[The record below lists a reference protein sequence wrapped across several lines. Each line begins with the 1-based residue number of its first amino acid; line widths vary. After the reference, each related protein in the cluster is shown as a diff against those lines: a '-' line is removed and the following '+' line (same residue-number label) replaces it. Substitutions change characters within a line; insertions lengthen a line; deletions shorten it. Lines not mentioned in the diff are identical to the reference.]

1 MAENSRSQDTSGCQ
15 RVFDDLQH
23 FLDVPLKVRAQ
34 LGSCN
39 MKIREILEL
48 KRDSIVELP
57 KSAGENMEILIN
69 GKLVAFGEVLE
80 MEGNAGIRLTDLYT
94 PS

>member
-1 MAENSRSQDTSGCQ
+1 MAENSKSHDTSGQ
-15 RVFDDLQH
+15 RVFEDLQH
-23 FLDVPLKVRAQ
+23 FLDISLKVRAQ

-57 KSAGENMEILIN
+57 KSAGENMDIFIN
-69 GKLVAFGEVLE
+69 GKLVAYGEVLE
-80 MEGNAGIRLTDLYT
+80 MEGNAGIRLTDLHT

>member
-1 MAENSRSQDTSGCQ
+1 MADNSKSQDTSGQ
-15 RVFDDLQH
+15 RVFEDLQH
-23 FLDVPLKVRAQ
+23 FLDISLKVRAQ

-57 KSAGENMEILIN
+57 KSAGENMDIFIN
-69 GKLVAFGEVLE
+69 DKLVAYGEVLE

>member
-1 MAENSRSQDTSGCQ
+1 MADNSRSQDPSGCQ
-15 RVFDDLQH
+15 KVFDDVQH
-23 FLDVPLKVRAQ
+23 FLDVPLIIRAQ

-57 KSAGENMEILIN
+57 KSAGENIDIFIN
-69 GKLVAFGEVLE
+69 DKLVAYGEVLE
-80 MEGNAGIRLTDLYT
+80 MEGNAGIRLTDLHT

>member
-1 MAENSRSQDTSGCQ
+1 MADNSRSQDASGCQ
-15 RVFDDLQH
+15 RVLDDVQH
-23 FLDVPLKVRAQ
+23 FLDVPLKIRAQ

-57 KSAGENMEILIN
+57 KSAGENIDIFIN
-69 GKLVAFGEVLE
+69 GKLVAYGEVLE
-80 MEGNAGIRLTDLYT
+80 MEGNAGIRLTDLHT